1 MTNSMQ
7 PIPFG
12 TPYRSPRQISR
23 VALAAAASVIM
34 ILAWAF
40 TNGHVGEAGA
50 SEFYPN
56 PTLSIIDGCEAGVF
70 TYNVGMYNSG
80 ATDGTTFTVISQI
93 GGAPQKVD
101 VYPIGPGG
109 LQWVKIIMPEGVV
122 STVHVINPQGKG
134 VDDLGAPTPD
144 CVADVN
150 TQLLQ
155 VCDAETDAASVLY
168 EWVNTSS
175 TAAHIALKFNGAIVK
190 EGDYQWPQPQEH
202 FEVPVAEGDVI
213 TASILVDGI
222 TTNLIDETI
231 DCVPEPP
238 ITTTTIYIPPTTT
251 STTVPPTTT
260 STTVYIPPTTTSTTV
275 PPTTTSTTIYI
286 PPTTTSTTVYI
297 PPTTTSTTVPP
308 TTTTSTTV
316 KPTTTTSTTVP
327 STTSTTVKATTTST
341 STTVKPTTTT
351 TSTLPVSTTSSTVV
365 PSTVAP
371 VNPTTIAPA
380 VVEGVTVVRQVQ
392 QPTSRLAVTGSG
404 SSKLAGL
411 AIVMMAVGLA
421 MWVASRRLRA
431 RFAA

>member
-40 TNGHVGEAGA
+40 TNGHVNEAGA

-56 PTLSIIDGCEAGVF
+56 PTLSIIDECKAGVY
-70 TYNVGMYNSG
+70 TYDVGMYNFG
-80 ATDGTTFTVISQI
+80 ATDWTTFAVISQI
-93 GGAPQKVD
+93 GGAAQKVD
-101 VYPIGPGG
+101 TYTVGPGG
-109 LQWVKIIMPEGVV
+109 LKWVNFIMPEGVM

-134 VDDLGAPTPD
+134 IDDLASPKPD

-155 VCDAETDAASVLY
+155 VCDADTDAASVLY
-168 EWVNTSS
+168 EWANTSS
-175 TAAHIALKFNGAIVK
+175 TAAHIALKFNGVIVK
-190 EGDYQWPQPQEH
+190 EGDY
-202 FEVPVAEGDVI
+202 AEGDVI
-213 TASILVDGI
+213 TASILVNGI
-222 TTNLIDETI
+222 TTNLIDETV
-231 DCVPEPP
+231 DCAPEPP
-238 ITTTTIYIPPTTT
+238 TTTT

-260 STTVYIPPTTTSTTV
+260 STTSTTV
-275 PPTTTSTTIYI
+275 P
-286 PPTTTSTTVYI
+286 
-297 PPTTTSTTVPP
+297 TVPM
-308 TTTTSTTV
+308 
-316 KPTTTTSTTVP
+316 STTVP

-341 STTVKPTTTT
+341 STTVKPTATT
-351 TSTLPVSTTSSTVV
+351 TSTLPVSTTSTTLV
-365 PSTVAP
+365 PSTLAP
-371 VNPTTIAPA
+371 VGPTTIAPV

-404 SSKLAGL
+404 SSKLAGI

-421 MWVASRRLRA
+421 LGVASRRLRA
-431 RFAA
+431 RFGA